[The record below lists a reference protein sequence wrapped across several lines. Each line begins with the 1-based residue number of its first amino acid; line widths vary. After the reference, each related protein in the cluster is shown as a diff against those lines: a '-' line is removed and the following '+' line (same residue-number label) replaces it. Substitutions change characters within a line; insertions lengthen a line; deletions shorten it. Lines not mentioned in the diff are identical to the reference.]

1 MQEKQSIILGELSF
15 IRYENLIGTSL
26 VAHWVRI
33 CLPVQGHRKPYR
45 DFPGGPLGKN
55 PPSSA
60 GTQVPSVCVCVWTS
74 RSQGCK
80 FLLLGFTAGLGLPWC
95 QLQPP
100 QYLPCGSLRIPS
112 NSQSLLIMD
121 WSMNYN

>member
-60 GTQVPSVCVCVWTS
+60 GTQVPSPVQEDLSDVE
-74 RSQGCK
+74 
-80 FLLLGFTAGLGLPWC
+80 
-95 QLQPP
+95 QLS
-100 QYLPCGSLRIPS
+100 PCGAATGSACSGAPV
-112 NSQSLLIMD
+112 SQLERPCAKMEDLSCC
-121 WSMNYN
+121 N